1 MSPNVFMD
9 NPISATINEI
19 RSYWGRF
26 LALGITTIALGVV
39 CILYNAIATEAS
51 VIVLAVLLIIS
62 GIVSLI
68 LAFGVRN
75 WNGFFLFFLSALL
88 QGFTGYLL
96 IRYPHAGT
104 VGLTMVLASL
114 FIVGGLFRTVGAGLL
129 RFPSWPWAMLSGLI
143 SLALGIFVLY
153 RMQDVSV
160 FFLGLVV
167 GVDFVVDGISFIAF
181 STALHTIPKIAVYNT
196 PKAA

>member
-1 MSPNVFMD
+1 MSSNAFLDSPL
-9 NPISATINEI
+9 AAGINEI

-26 LALGITTIALGVV
+26 LALGIVTIVLGVV
-39 CILYNAIATEAS
+39 CILYNAIATQAS
-51 VIVLAVLLIIS
+51 VMVLAILLMIS
-62 GIVSLI
+62 GIVSLA
-68 LAFGVRN
+68 LAFWVRN
-75 WNGFFLFFLSALL
+75 WSGFFMFFLSALL

-96 IRYPHAGT
+96 VRYPHQST

-114 FIVGGLFRTVGAGLL
+114 FIVGGLFQTVTAGIL
-129 RFPSWPWAMLSGLI
+129 RFPAWLWSMLSGVI

-153 RMQDVSV
+153 RMQDASV

-181 STALHTIPKIAVYNT
+181 ATELHKIPKLEVLK